1 MVHEQQYN
9 RPMRAVTISR
19 EYGSGGGEIAARLA
33 QRLGW
38 RLIDHE
44 LIRQVARLLGESEVE
59 VSRQDEHVEP
69 FIVRLLEG
77 ARWLSPWTATAQS
90 VSLEDEGARY
100 HQTVSQVIETAYRTG
115 EVVIVGRSSQV
126 LLGPHR
132 DVLHL
137 RVVAPLEQRVS
148 YVARREGRTPG
159 DARKRIEQKDA
170 DRAHY
175 LTEYYHQ
182 RPDDVHLYDLVI
194 NTGVL
199 SLDDAVDLSLLA
211 LQRKGDRL
219 AVPAG
224 KLGPVSG
231 LAPYPGRPGDLMPS
245 ENGDGSK

>member
-1 MVHEQQYN
+1 MVREQQYN
-9 RPMRAVTISR
+9 RPMCAVTISR
-19 EYGSGGGEIAARLA
+19 EYGSGGEIATRLA

-38 RLIDHE
+38 RLVDHE

-159 DARKRIEQKDA
+159 DARKRIERKDA
-170 DRAHY
+170 DRAH
-175 LTEYYHQ
+175 
-182 RPDDVHLYDLVI
+182 
-194 NTGVL
+194 
-199 SLDDAVDLSLLA
+199 SLPSTITS
-211 LQRKGDRL
+211 
-219 AVPAG
+219 
-224 KLGPVSG
+224 GPTMSTCTI
-231 LAPYPGRPGDLMPS
+231 S
-245 ENGDGSK
+245 